1 MYANDLHWPVALD
14 LLGIFTASCSG
25 ALTGIRK
32 SLDLVGVVVLAAI
45 TGLGGG
51 VIRDLMI
58 GASPPALLTD
68 WRYLTTATVAAAAVL
83 VAEQRL
89 TPAALTPAALSAT
102 ALGRRGRWLRGL
114 LGLGELS
121 RLGARVRLGSAYLI
135 ADALTLGCFAV
146 SGTSKALAFHIA
158 PVPAALMGVT
168 TAVGGGVIRDMLVN
182 EVPTVLRRELYALPA
197 LVGALIIVAAAQ
209 LSRDLTPVA
218 FAAAAVTAGFRL
230 LALRFDWHLQLPE
243 PKNGRDASPGQDEVS

>member
-14 LLGIFTASCSG
+14 LLGIFTSSCAG

-32 SLDLVGVVVLAAI
+32 GLDLVGVLVLAAI

-68 WRYLTTATVAAAAVL
+68 QRYLTTATLAAIAVL
-83 VAEQRL
+83 AAEQRL
-89 TPAALTPAALSAT
+89 SPAAPA
-102 ALGRRGRWLRGL
+102 RRGRRPAGRLR
-114 LGLGELS
+114 LGE
-121 RLGARVRLGSAYLI
+121 RVKLGSAYLI

-146 SGTSKALAFHIA
+146 SGTAKALQFHIA

-168 TAVGGGVIRDMLVN
+168 TAVGGGVIRDVLVN

-197 LVGALIIVAAAQ
+197 LIGALIIVAAAEV
-209 LSRDLTPVA
+209 SRDLTPVA
-218 FAAAAVTAGFRL
+218 YSAAAVTAGLRL

-243 PKNGRDASPGQDEVS
+243 SMSRPRSPGV